1 MKREE
6 KNALARQR
14 ILDAAVG
21 EFSRKGYDGA
31 SLTAFC
37 TEHGISK
44 GIVYH
49 HFRDK
54 NELYLLCVRRCFTD
68 LTAYL
73 TEAMADAQG
82 TAEERMQVFF
92 QYWLRFFAEHPQQMG
107 IFSNAVFRTPP
118 ALAIEIDE
126 CRRGYD
132 ELYTDTMMAMLA
144 GRQLRENL
152 PPEEL
157 VKECSIYMDFYN
169 TRFML
174 NRPADEQENME
185 QQEKRCRQ
193 QINVLFY
200 GILR

>member
-14 ILDAAVG
+14 ILDAAIG

-37 TEHGISK
+37 AEHGISK

-54 NELYLLCVRRCFTD
+54 NELYLLCVRSCFEE
-68 LTAYL
+68 LTAWL
-73 TEAMADAQG
+73 KAAMETAQG

-92 QYWLRFFAEHPQQMG
+92 QSWLRFFGEHPQQIG
-107 IFSNAVFRTPP
+107 IFSNAVFRTPG
-118 ALAIEIDE
+118 ALAREIDS
-126 CRRGYD
+126 CREAYD
-132 ELYTDTMMAMLA
+132 RLYTDAMMAMLD
-144 GRQLRENL
+144 GKVLRENL

-157 VKECSIYMDFYN
+157 VRECRIYMDFYN

-174 NRPADEQENME
+174 SEQPERDIE
-185 QQEKRCRQ
+185 EQEKRCRQ
-193 QINVLFY
+193 QMNVLLY
-200 GILR
+200 GILK